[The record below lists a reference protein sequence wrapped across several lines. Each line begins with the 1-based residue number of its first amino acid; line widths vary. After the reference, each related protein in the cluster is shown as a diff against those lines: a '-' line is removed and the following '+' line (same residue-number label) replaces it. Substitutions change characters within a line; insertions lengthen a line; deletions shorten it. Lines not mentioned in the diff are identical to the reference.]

1 MPRVPAFDLP
11 GSDLVGRRVVVR
23 RVADRSGPR
32 PRYADV
38 VGVLVAADPSGLVV
52 RRAGGAAVRVP
63 TADVHRVKPVPAST
77 ADILALE
84 EIAGEGWPAPDAAW
98 LGRWLLRAA
107 EGFTGRA
114 NSVLP
119 LGEPDRPLGPA
130 LAEVESWYAARSLP
144 ARFQVPLPARAALDA
159 ALAGRGWS
167 AYNSVLVLTAD
178 VATARAAT
186 PERGDL
192 PPVVIEPTPAA
203 DWLAGYHYRGSGV
216 LPPVAQRIL
225 TAPERCGFAVVRS
238 SEGTL
243 AVGRAVVTGR
253 WAGVTAL
260 DVAEQHRRRGLGS
273 HVMRGLLDWAGAAG
287 ASSVYLQ
294 VAEENGAALALY
306 ARLRFAPHHRYH
318 YRLAAGH

>member
-1 MPRVPAFDLP
+1 MPRVPASDLP
-11 GSDLVGRRVVVR
+11 ASDLVGRRVVVR

-38 VGVLVAADPSGLVV
+38 VGVLVGADPSALVV
-52 RRAGGAAVRVP
+52 RRADGATARVP
-63 TADVHRVKPVPAST
+63 AADVHRVKPVPAST
-77 ADILALE
+77 ADILTLE
-84 EIAGEGWPAPDAAW
+84 EVAAEGWPAPDVAW

-119 LGEPDRPLGPA
+119 LGEPDRPLDPA

-159 ALAGRGWS
+159 ALAERGWS
-167 AYNSVLVLTAD
+167 AYSPVQVLTAD
-178 VATARAAT
+178 VAAARSAT
-186 PERGDL
+186 PERADL
-192 PPVVIEPTPAA
+192 PPVVIEPVPAQ
-203 DWLAGYHYRGSGV
+203 DWLDGYHYRGSAV
-216 LPPVAQRIL
+216 VPAVAQRIL
-225 TAPERCGFAVVRS
+225 TAPQRSGFAVVRS
-238 SEGTL
+238 PEGTL
-243 AVGRAVVTGR
+243 AVGRAVVIGR

-260 DVAEQHRRRGLGS
+260 DVAEEHRRRGLGS
-273 HVMRGLLDWAGAAG
+273 HVMRGLLDWAAAAG

-294 VAEENGAALALY
+294 VAEENAPALALY

-318 YRLAAGH
+318 YRFAPGH